1 MNRKVYQK
9 ILWNCP
15 FKHFRSL
22 TDSINLL
29 TTIGPIDVFCCRSI
43 IGIEPVKVFLAI
55 GAHLCTLQVEEQG
68 EGIGCVESY
77 GDQEIM
83 IFDFAK

>member
-1 MNRKVYQK
+1 MFFVVNRLSVSNQ
-9 ILWNCP
+9 LM
-15 FKHFRSL
+15 
-22 TDSINLL
+22 
-29 TTIGPIDVFCCRSI
+29 VFW
-43 IGIEPVKVFLAI
+43 PLVPA
-55 GAHLCTLQVEEQG
+55 TLQVQEQG